1 MLIVAGKPVDHSGE
15 GLFDFG
21 KLLFKKVLKSGFA
34 KRAHKAINSN
44 LGKAAISTIKKA
56 ANSEIG
62 QELQKQALSAINEKV
77 QDVSEKALNKI
88 QLPESVKNAARSELG
103 QQLQNKIISEVGN
116 TVQQIAPGS
125 RKRARNITKTAFE
138 KLGVAPP
145 KKRRR
150 KKKGK
155 GIVYPSKLLNQF
167 SGQGIILE

>member
-1 MLIVAGKPVDHSGE
+1 MDKNY
-15 GLFDFG
+15 
-21 KLLFKKVLKSGFA
+21 KNKFKIL
-34 KRAHKAINSN
+34 
-44 LGKAAISTIKKA
+44 ST
-56 ANSEIG
+56 
-62 QELQKQALSAINEKV
+62 INEKV

-116 TVQQIAPGS
+116 TFPGS

-138 KLGVAPP
+138 KLGVAQP

-150 KKKGK
+150 KNKGK

>member
-1 MLIVAGKPVDHSGE
+1 MLIVAGKPVDHTGE

-34 KRAHKAINSN
+34 KKAHKAINSN

-103 QQLQNKIISEVGN
+103 QQLQNEIISEVGN
-116 TVQQIAPGS
+116 TFPGS

>member
-1 MLIVAGKPVDHSGE
+1 MLIVAGKPVDHTGE

-34 KRAHKAINSN
+34 KKAHKAINSN

-62 QELQKQALSAINEKV
+62 QELQKQVLSTINEKV

-116 TVQQIAPGS
+116 TFPGS

-145 KKRRR
+145 KKKRRN
-150 KKKGK
+150 KKGK

>member
-1 MLIVAGKPVDHSGE
+1 MLIVAGKPVNHTGE

-21 KLLFKKVLKSGFA
+21 KLLFKKALKSGFA
-34 KRAHKAINSN
+34 RKAHKAINSN

-56 ANSEIG
+56 VNSEIG
-62 QELQKQALSAINEKV
+62 QELQKQALSTINEKV

-88 QLPESVKNAARSELG
+88 QLPESIKNAARSELG

-138 KLGVAPP
+138 KLGVAQP
-145 KKRRR
+145 KKRRK

-155 GIVYPSKLLNQF
+155 GIVYPSTLLDQF

>member
-1 MLIVAGKPVDHSGE
+1 MG
-15 GLFDFG
+15 
-21 KLLFKKVLKSGFA
+21 
-34 KRAHKAINSN
+34 
-44 LGKAAISTIKKA
+44 
-56 ANSEIG
+56 IG

-138 KLGVAPP
+138 KNGLKYPDW
-145 KKRRR
+145 R
-150 KKKGK
+150 KLSEGCTSSAKAAEGTTESEKN
-155 GIVYPSKLLNQF
+155 PAEQS
-167 SGQGIILE
+167 

>member
-1 MLIVAGKPVDHSGE
+1 MLIVAGKPVDHTGE

-34 KRAHKAINSN
+34 KKAHKAINSN

-62 QELQKQALSAINEKV
+62 QELQKQVLSTINEKV

-116 TVQQIAPGS
+116 TFPGS

-150 KKKGK
+150 NKKGK

>member
-1 MLIVAGKPVDHSGE
+1 MLIVAGKPVDHTGE

-34 KRAHKAINSN
+34 RKADKVINSN

-62 QELQKQALSAINEKV
+62 QELQKQALSAV

-116 TVQQIAPGS
+116 TFPGS

-138 KLGVAPP
+138 KLGVAQP

-150 KKKGK
+150 KNKGK

>member
-1 MLIVAGKPVDHSGE
+1 MLIVAGKPVDHTGE

-34 KRAHKAINSN
+34 KKAHKAINSN

-62 QELQKQALSAINEKV
+62 QELQKQALSAV

-116 TVQQIAPGS
+116 TFPGS

>member
-1 MLIVAGKPVDHSGE
+1 MLIVAGKPVNHTGE

-21 KLLFKKVLKSGFA
+21 KLLFKKALKSGFA
-34 KRAHKAINSN
+34 RKAHKAINSN

-56 ANSEIG
+56 VNSEIG
-62 QELQKQALSAINEKV
+62 QELQKQALSTISEKV

-88 QLPESVKNAARSELG
+88 QLPESIKNAARSELG

-116 TVQQIAPGS
+116 TVAPGS

-138 KLGVAPP
+138 KLGVAQP

-155 GIVYPSKLLNQF
+155 GIVYPSKLLDQF

>member
-1 MLIVAGKPVDHSGE
+1 MLIVAGKPVDHTGE

-34 KRAHKAINSN
+34 RKAHKAINSN

-56 ANSEIG
+56 VNSEIG
-62 QELQKQALSAINEKV
+62 QELQKQALSAV

-138 KLGVAPP
+138 KLGVAQP

>member
-1 MLIVAGKPVDHSGE
+1 MLIVAGKPVDHTGE

-34 KRAHKAINSN
+34 KKAHKAINSN

-62 QELQKQALSAINEKV
+62 QELQKQALSAV

-116 TVQQIAPGS
+116 TVAPGS

-138 KLGVAPP
+138 KLGVAQP